1 MRKYLLILL
10 LSCCIPDAHA
20 DMSSEKADDYYK
32 TAIQMHGVA
41 NLEKVFALY
50 ARSAELGNAAAQYN
64 IAMMYS
70 NGESVWVDYQQAVY
84 WFRKSAAQNFSPAQ
98 YRLGE
103 MYLFEKGGLPKDL
116 TKAVALFELAAT
128 QNDADA
134 QMNLA
139 MLNGTGEG
147 MPLNTG
153 KALYWIRRAAEVG
166 SESADRYR
174 MLLEESKGTGFSA
187 EQKTYYWTTKA
198 AELGIIEAQKALI
211 LLDAN

>member
-1 MRKYLLILL
+1 MKKYLVILL
-10 LSCCIPDAHA
+10 LSCSIPNASA
-20 DMSSEKADDYYK
+20 DMDSDKADEFYK
-32 TAIQMHGVA
+32 TAIQLHGAA
-41 NLEKVFALY
+41 NLEQVFALY

-64 IAMMYS
+64 IGMMYS

-116 TKAVALFELAAT
+116 SKAVALFEQAAA
-128 QNDADA
+128 QHDADA

-153 KALYWIRRAAEVG
+153 KALYWIGRAAKVG
-166 SESADRYR
+166 SESAELYR
-174 MLLEESKGTGFSA
+174 NLLAESRDTGFSA
-187 EQKTYYWTTKA
+187 DQKHYYWIKKA
-198 AELGIIEAQKALI
+198 AELGIIEAQKALKI
-211 LLDAN
+211 LDSK